1 VHDSNNPEPFAV
13 PLDAGQSVTAL
24 HYPASAPP
32 AGATAIVAHG
42 AGAGQHS
49 PFMVAF
55 ATALADLGFD
65 AVTFNFLYTEQKRR
79 LPDRAPVLE
88 ATYAAVI
95 AEAKRRIPSAD
106 QWLFIG
112 GKSMGGRMATQLA
125 ASDPALPVAGLVL
138 LGYPLHPPGQP
149 QKRRDAHLPSIHK
162 PMLVIQGS
170 RDTFGTP
177 EELQPVLDALAP
189 PASLHVV
196 EGGDHSFKVSRSGG
210 RQAAIDA
217 AVRQTAADW
226 MRGVM
231 QSGAGHSGN

>member
-1 VHDSNNPEPFAV
+1 
-13 PLDAGQSVTAL
+13 
-24 HYPASAPP
+24 
-32 AGATAIVAHG
+32 
-42 AGAGQHS
+42 
-49 PFMVAF
+49 
-55 ATALADLGFD
+55 
-65 AVTFNFLYTEQKRR
+65 
-79 LPDRAPVLE
+79 
-88 ATYAAVI
+88 
-95 AEAKRRIPSAD
+95 
-106 QWLFIG
+106 
-112 GKSMGGRMATQLA
+112 MGGRIATQLT

-149 QKRRDAHLPSIHK
+149 QKRRDAHLVSIHK

-177 EELQPVLDALAP
+177 EELRPVLETLAP

-210 RQAAIDA
+210 RQAAIDE
-217 AVRQTAADW
+217 AVRQTVADW